1 MNKQEIY
8 RRIENFAPLELAESW
23 DCSGVLVE
31 TPTQDIKKIL
41 FALTVTEDIIRQAK
55 ALNCDMIISHHPLF
69 YIPLEWR
76 EIDIYCAH
84 TNMDKT
90 QGGTTDE
97 LIKILGLTVSE
108 CEEFVRF
115 AEIETTVKEFA
126 ARLAVISPNL
136 RYVNNKG
143 ISKLHKIAFC
153 AGSGTEF
160 IKAAQENGADAFVS
174 GDLKFH
180 TALDSDI
187 VVFDIGHF
195 ESEVPILKIFANI
208 VGDGVEMSFAEEK
221 SPFIYYDKS
230 KPC

>member
-8 RRIENFAPLELAESW
+8 RRIENFAPPELAESW

-76 EIDIYCAH
+76 GIDIYCAH

-90 QGGTTDE
+90 HGGTTDE

-115 AEIETTVKEFA
+115 AEIETTVKEFV

-160 IKAAQENGADAFVS
+160 IKEAKENGADAFVS

-195 ESEVPILKIFANI
+195 ESERAILKVFANI
-208 VGDGVEMSFAEEK
+208 VGDGVEKSFAEEK
-221 SPFIYYDKS
+221 SPFIYYGKN